1 MTMISTPLNVSHRK
15 VGRSLLRRL
24 ADAMLRAWTAYM
36 TWRLEQLAIA
46 QLSGLSE
53 RELKDLGLTRPQIM
67 TVARRGAVRTRASNR
82 SFHNTSRIGGR

>member
-1 MTMISTPLNVSHRK
+1 MSTISTAMNASHRK
-15 VGRSLLRRL
+15 VGRSFLGRL
-24 ADAMLRAWTAYM
+24 GAALLRAWTAYM

-67 TVARRGAVRTRASNR
+67 TVARRGAVRSRAANR
-82 SFHNTSRIGGR
+82 FHSASRTGGR

>member
-1 MTMISTPLNVSHRK
+1 MSTISTAMNVSHRK
-15 VGRSLLRRL
+15 VGRSFLGRFGAGL
-24 ADAMLRAWTAYM
+24 LRAWTAYM

-67 TVARRGAVRTRASNR
+67 TVARRGAVRSRAANR
-82 SFHNTSRIGGR
+82 FHSASRIGGR